1 MLVCSSYPLE
11 YPVCVCHL
19 ITIAVVTMKPSEVKN
34 QIKNVTYSVK
44 ANKATNKCLCVC
56 ARAYVRVC
64 VRTCEHTYV
73 HICIHMYIRAYV
85 LYIKLCHL
93 FTGYNLIPTDCK
105 DSHKP

>member
-1 MLVCSSYPLE
+1 
-11 YPVCVCHL
+11 
-19 ITIAVVTMKPSEVKN
+19 MKPSEVES

-56 ARAYVRVC
+56 VHARVC
-64 VRTCEHTYV
+64 VCV
-73 HICIHMYIRAYV
+73 HARVCVCAYMCAYICAYV